1 MWRSAFS
8 HTGGDTKDAQLSAL
22 YQVGRRAG
30 LDDAD
35 KLSFRGDDVF
45 LKVVM
50 LTTDSEF
57 HDEKWPLDAGQYA
70 YVEQADDNCAVP
82 TENRAIGEEYKYEY
96 PDAAMIK
103 EKLDQ
108 ANIVPIFATTT
119 QVRQKYATLNDE
131 LGNTGTNVVLSPDGS
146 NLVDAVIIGLAKVM
160 EKLKNV
166 PFPAACNQAIECPTE
181 TERWVPD
188 PCQNGG
194 ECTDTYYTKH
204 FCACTEGYTGD
215 NCELEVN
222 HGARGL
228 PRARLHV

>member
-146 NLVDAVIIGLAKVM
+146 NLVDAVIIGLAKVL
-160 EKLKNV
+160 EKLHNV
-166 PFPAACNQAIECPTE
+166 PFLAACSQAT
-181 TERWVPD
+181 TM
-188 PCQNGG
+188 
-194 ECTDTYYTKH
+194 
-204 FCACTEGYTGD
+204 
-215 NCELEVN
+215 
-222 HGARGL
+222 
-228 PRARLHV
+228 